1 MYKHFAVTCA
11 LLAAICQHSF
21 AAETL
26 MMGSKAPKL
35 EVKKFLKGD
44 EVKGFQKGKIYVV
57 ELWATWCG
65 PCLQSIPHLT
75 ELQKKFED
83 VSIIGIAVLQEDQD
97 IIPEFVEKM
106 GDKMKYRVA
115 MDLVPED
122 GDPQEGKIVK
132 NWMEPAEV
140 GGIPTA
146 FVINGDGV
154 IAWIGHPAELEEPLE
169 KIVTGKWDI
178 AAEVK
183 KVLEAKELQA
193 KMEKIFTNL
202 QQLFQKFGDD
212 DEPAELLKA
221 LDSATAELPDR
232 ATQFRLLKLKVLSA
246 SRAEEALK
254 LVNEMMDSELGEDA
268 QALDGIAWMIV
279 DPDRDKKADPR
290 LLKIALKA
298 AQKADNLTNNE
309 SPSVSD
315 TLAKAY
321 FDNGDLAKAVQTQER
336 TMELVE
342 GKRMAA
348 DPNLRKRLRQYRKAL
363 EAAQAKEKEGGAAKT
378 SSQK

>member
-1 MYKHFAVTCA
+1 MFKQFIATCTLFAA
-11 LLAAICQHSF
+11 LCQASF

-44 EVKGFQKGKIYVV
+44 EVKNFEKGKIYVV

-83 VSIIGIAVLQEDQD
+83 VSIIGVAVLQEDQSE
-97 IIPEFVEKM
+97 IPDFVEKM
-106 GDKMKYRVA
+106 GDKMDYRVA

-122 GDPQEGKIVK
+122 GDAQEGKIVK

-146 FVINGDGV
+146 FVINGDGL
-154 IAWIGHPAELEEPLE
+154 IAWIGHPAALEEPLAQ
-169 KIVTGKWDI
+169 IVAGKWDI

-183 KVLEAKELQA
+183 KAVEAKALQV
-193 KMEKIFTNL
+193 KMNKIFAHL
-202 QQLFQKFGDD
+202 QELFQKFTDD

-221 LDSATAELPDR
+221 LDSATEQLPEQSV
-232 ATQFRLLKLKVLSA
+232 QFNLMRLRVLSVG
-246 SRAEEALK
+246 RPEDALK
-254 LVNEMMDSELGEDA
+254 LAKELLESELGENA
-268 QALDGIAWMIV
+268 QALDSIAWMIV

-290 LLKIALKA
+290 LLKLALKA
-298 AQKADNLTNNE
+298 AIKADNLTNNDNA
-309 SPSVSD
+309 SISD

-363 EAAQAKEKEGGAAKT
+363 DAAQAKEKEGGATK
-378 SSQK
+378 K